1 MLKKIT
7 MICGLSVLA
16 ACAAPVSESPVL
28 ANTQPENPIQAASEV
43 AAAPQVQAASEIAA
57 PNETAEPS
65 ETQSLPYPHLDTQ
78 NQIDQLSIQIKKM
91 EQKIAQLTTRI
102 SQLERRAAT
111 PAPQKTPQPKARP
124 NNKPRAVKISQTL
137 PEKQPEAVQNEP
149 LELPVNPLRVAQD
162 LYAKKQYHAAI
173 EQLRGA
179 DSGGDGSLNAQQQM
193 YLLLQSHLKLQHC
206 QSVIQIG
213 RQFASRFA
221 DNTNAPHALFA
232 VGQCQWQIQQRDIA
246 KDTWLDIMRRYPKSP
261 IASAAERAI
270 KQK

>member
-1 MLKKIT
+1 MMMLKKIT

-28 ANTQPENPIQAASEV
+28 ANTQPEIPVQAASEV
-43 AAAPQVQAASEIAA
+43 AAAPEVQAASEVATQ
-57 PNETAEPS
+57 PES
-65 ETQSLPYPHLDTQ
+65 ESLPYPDLDKQ
-78 NQIDQLSIQIKKM
+78 KQIDQLSIQIKKM
-91 EQKIAQLTTRI
+91 EQKIAQLNTRI
-102 SQLERRAAT
+102 SQLERRAAA
-111 PAPQKTPQPKARP
+111 PAPQKSPPPKARP
-124 NNKPRAVKISQTL
+124 NKPRVVKISQTL
-137 PEKQPEAVQNEP
+137 PEKQPETAQNEP
-149 LELPVNPLRVAQD
+149 NEPAELPVNPLRVAQN
-162 LYAKKQYHAAI
+162 LYAEKQYHAAI

-221 DNTNAPHALFA
+221 DNANAPHALFA

-246 KDTWLDIMRRYPKSP
+246 KDTWRDIMRRYPKSP
-261 IASAAERAI
+261 IAKAAERAMQ
-270 KQK
+270 QK